1 MAAGD
6 TLRAVYDQLSK
17 EPNSLSNLD
26 QDLPNY
32 VQHQLPIFS
41 LPTEWLWCASW
52 CSDESKENA
61 KTIEPDENYILPIG
75 KACRVI
81 EAEEKHEKSGE
92 SLVIITYGR
101 GVYWSLEASKS
112 FAGKIEILDLR
123 TLSPID
129 EDQILKSV
137 KKHGKSLIV
146 TEEPSSASFSL
157 GIAGFIQENC
167 FEFLDAPVK
176 IIGSENT
183 PAIPLNEN
191 LEFTYLP
198 NASKV
203 QKAIS
208 TLLEY

>member
-1 MAAGD
+1 M
-6 TLRAVYDQLSK
+6 
-17 EPNSLSNLD
+17 
-26 QDLPNY
+26 
-32 VQHQLPIFS
+32 
-41 LPTEWLWCASW
+41 
-52 CSDESKENA
+52 
-61 KTIEPDENYILPIG
+61 
-75 KACRVI
+75 
-81 EAEEKHEKSGE
+81 
-92 SLVIITYGR
+92 
-101 GVYWSLEASKS
+101 
-112 FAGKIEILDLR
+112 
-123 TLSPID
+123 D

-157 GIAGFIQENC
+157 GIAGIIQENC

-176 IIGSENT
+176 IVGSENT

-198 NASKV
+198 NAYKV